1 MNGKSN
7 IESDISKGLTRYRMR
22 VTNTEVTAK
31 AWYTSKW

>member
-1 MNGKSN
+1 MNGKCN
-7 IESDISKGLTRYRMR
+7 KDSDISKGLPRYRMR